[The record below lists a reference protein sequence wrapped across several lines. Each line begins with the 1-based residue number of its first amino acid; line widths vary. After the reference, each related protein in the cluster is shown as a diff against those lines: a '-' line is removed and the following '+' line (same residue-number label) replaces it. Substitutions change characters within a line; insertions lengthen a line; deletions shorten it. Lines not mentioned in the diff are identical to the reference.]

1 MEINGDFWHCNPIKY
16 NESYIHPYIKKT
28 ASDIWLKDY
37 NKKLNAEEYGYK
49 VIYIWEDEIKKTK
62 DLSELVLS
70 KLNI

>member
-1 MEINGDFWHCNPIKY
+1 LEINGDFWHCNPIKY